1 MLKKTGNY
9 KNVSLPQAPLLSIN
23 GRKGLLIAASGKKH
37 TMGLFLAEIVFEG
50 AGNMN
55 NCSAAALGSKDR
67 EQE

>member
-1 MLKKTGNY
+1 MSLSLK
-9 KNVSLPQAPLLSIN
+9 PLFFQ
-23 GRKGLLIAASGKKH
+23 KGLLIAASGKKH

-55 NCSAAALGSKDR
+55 NCTAAALGSKDR